1 MSLEVDGIQPL
12 NGVIKPASVNEL
24 SSILFEYDTAELGVI
39 PFGGG
44 TRLEVGNTPK
54 KFDIGIDTTA
64 LNKMVSHNPAD
75 LTCTVEA
82 GMDIAKLQSILDE
95 HGQFLAIDAPL
106 PGQATVGGTIA
117 SLPPG
122 YLRWQ
127 LGHPRDLSLIHI

>member
-24 SSILFEYDTAELGVI
+24 SSILIEYDKAGLGVI

-64 LNKMVSHNPAD
+64 LNKMVSH
-75 LTCTVEA
+75 
-82 GMDIAKLQSILDE
+82 
-95 HGQFLAIDAPL
+95 
-106 PGQATVGGTIA
+106 
-117 SLPPG
+117 
-122 YLRWQ
+122 
-127 LGHPRDLSLIHI
+127 LSLIHI